1 MGGLTAHSHT
11 AREQQALLA
20 EPESS
25 DSCFYCCC
33 VDGPAVGSHYWKACG
48 VTVCLYWLHAEG
60 RGDRIG
66 CGTVGRGQG

>member
-33 VDGPAVGSHYWKACG
+33 VDGPAVGVSLLESLWGYRLPVL
-48 VTVCLYWLHAEG
+48 VTC
-60 RGDRIG
+60 
-66 CGTVGRGQG
+66 

>member
-1 MGGLTAHSHT
+1 MGGLIAHSHT

-33 VDGPAVGSHYWKACG
+33 VDGPAVGVSLLESLWGYRLPVL
-48 VTVCLYWLHAEG
+48 VTC
-60 RGDRIG
+60 
-66 CGTVGRGQG
+66 